1 MKLFGEHELK
11 ILESQD
17 RTDLEK
23 KLFEYVIFLIGL
35 TNTYSRTLQYIRT
48 SIYDI
53 FKWEIKTLDSFNA
66 MEEYEKMLEDLNKE
80 FEWNFENHK
89 PEKKE

>member
-11 ILESQD
+11 ILESQN

-35 TNTYSRTLQYIRT
+35 TNTYSHTLQYIQE

-53 FKWEIKTLDSFNA
+53 FKWEIKSLDSFDA
-66 MEEYEKMLEDLNKE
+66 MNGYEEMLKDLNKE

-89 PEKKE
+89 AGSKE